1 MRNIKIVLPTLL
13 LAASLLLSA
22 CGATGTS
29 GAMAA
34 LPLQGATPET
44 YAAGS
49 TAPDRTI
56 AVTGTGKVTLTPDIA
71 YISIGVHTE
80 HKDAKTA
87 VNSNNTQSADL
98 ITALKKAGVDAKDI
112 RTTNFS
118 IYPRQNY
125 DNNGQVTGI
134 TYIVDNTV
142 YVTVRNLDSIG
153 ALLNAAVEAG
163 ANSIGGIQFDVAD
176 RTAAYQ
182 EALKAAVSDAR
193 AQADVLAS
201 AAGVSV
207 GEVQQINA
215 SVGYTQPPMPMARG
229 GAEMA
234 LAADVPISA
243 GQMEVTVTVN
253 VVYGIK

>member
-1 MRNIKIVLPTLL
+1 MKNLKIVLSTFL

-22 CGATGTS
+22 CGSAGTTS
-29 GAMAA
+29 AMAA

-44 YAAGS
+44 YAAGNATS
-49 TAPDRTI
+49 NRTI
-56 AVTGTGKVTLTPDIA
+56 TVTGTGKVTLTPDIA

-80 HKDAKTA
+80 HKDARMA
-87 VNSNNTQSADL
+87 VSTNNTQSANL
-98 ITALKKAGVDAKDI
+98 IAALKKAGVDARDI

-125 DNNGQVTGI
+125 DDSGQITGI

-182 EALKAAVSDAR
+182 EALKAAVGDAR
-193 AQADVLAS
+193 AQADVLAG

-215 SVGYTQPPMPMARG
+215 SVGYAQPPAPMARG